1 MVDHVQT
8 QARLERVARLVDGF
22 ETAFGLELLST
33 VHWVMA
39 EGHARD
45 DRAIERETYA
55 WNVRKRLFTP
65 GQIAL
70 AAERLRRE
78 GWVADADADAHAV
91 A

>member
-1 MVDHVQT
+1 M
-8 QARLERVARLVDGF
+8 VDGF

-33 VHWVMA
+33 VHWVMT
-39 EGHARD
+39 ERHARD

-55 WNVRKRLFTP
+55 WNSRKRQFTP

-78 GWVADADADAHAV
+78 GWVADAHAV